1 MTEVWELSA
10 AELGRMIARKETS
23 ARDVVD
29 VHLSRIEALDDSV
42 NAFLTLTPDLAR
54 ATADDVDQRIAA
66 GEQLG
71 PLAGVP
77 LALKDILCVDGVRTT
92 AGSKILE
99 GYVPPYDSTVVKKL
113 RAAGVPIVG
122 KANLDEFAMGSST
135 ENSAYGPSRNPWDLA
150 RVPGGS
156 SGGSAAAVSAGFAP
170 LGIGTDT
177 GGSIRQ
183 PASLCGV
190 VGVKPTYGLVS
201 RYGLLAFASSLD
213 QVGPFARTVED
224 AALLLEAIAGH
235 DRMDATS
242 IPEEVP
248 PYVKGLESGVKGLRI
263 GVVSDWVEGE
273 GVQPGVTERVR
284 AAIESLSSLGA
295 EIGEISLPSFRYAL
309 SAYYLIAPAECSSNL
324 ARYDGVR
331 WGLRAPEAKDVVEM
345 NVRSRTA
352 GFGDEVKRRIMLGTY
367 ALSAGYYDAYY
378 GKAQQVRTLVIRDFE
393 KAYERFDVLLGPTS
407 PTTAF
412 KIGEKA
418 DDPLA
423 MYLNDVFTI
432 PSNLAGAAAI
442 SLPCGLAEDGLPVGL
457 QLLGPPMSEGLLFK
471 VAYAYEQAR
480 GPVDAPP
487 LWGRS

>member
-1 MTEVWELSA
+1 LNELWEQTA
-10 AELGRMIARKETS
+10 AELGEKIARKETS
-23 ARDVVD
+23 AREVVD
-29 VHLSRIEALDDSV
+29 AHIARIEALDESV
-42 NAFLTLTPDLAR
+42 NAFLTPTPVLAR
-54 ATADDVDQRIAA
+54 ATADDVDKRIAA
-66 GEQLG
+66 GEKLG

-77 LALKDILCVDGVRTT
+77 LALKDILCIDGIRTT

-99 GYVPPYDSTVVKKL
+99 NYRPPYDATVVEKL

-135 ENSAYGPSRNPWDLA
+135 ENSAYGPSHNPWDLA

-201 RYGLLAFASSLD
+201 RYGVLAFASSLD
-213 QVGPFARTVED
+213 QVGPFARTVKD
-224 AALLLEAIAGH
+224 AALLLETIAGH
-235 DRMDATS
+235 DPMDATS
-242 IPEEVP
+242 IHDQPSS
-248 PYVKGLESGVKGLRI
+248 YVDGLENGVQGLRI
-263 GVVSDWVEGE
+263 GVVTDWIDGE
-273 GVQPGVTERVR
+273 GVQQGVTERVR
-284 AAIESLSSLGA
+284 SAIESLAGLGA

-331 WGLRAPEAKDVVEM
+331 WGLRAPDAKDIVEM
-345 NVRSRTA
+345 NVRTRTL

-442 SLPCGLAEDGLPVGL
+442 SLPCGLADDGLPVGL

-471 VAYAYEQAR
+471 VAYAYEQGR
-480 GPVDAPP
+480 GPIPAPP
-487 LWGRS
+487 MWANA

>member
-1 MTEVWELSA
+1 VSELWELPA
-10 AELGRMIARKETS
+10 AELGEKIARKEVS
-23 ARDVVD
+23 AREAVD
-29 VHLSRIEALDDSV
+29 AHLARIEALDDSV
-42 NAFLTLTPDLAR
+42 NAFLTLTPEVAR
-54 ATADDVDQRIAA
+54 ATADDVDRRIEA
-66 GEQLG
+66 GEKLG

-99 GYVPPYDSTVVKKL
+99 SYVPPYDATVVKKL
-113 RAAGVPIVG
+113 NAAGIPIVG

-135 ENSAYGPSRNPWDLA
+135 ENSAYGPSHNPWDLA

-156 SGGSAAAVSAGFAP
+156 SGGSAAAVAAGFAP

-213 QVGPFARTVED
+213 QLGPFARTVED
-224 AALLLEAIAGH
+224 AAMLLDVIAGH
-235 DRMDATS
+235 DTFDATS
-242 IPEEVP
+242 IPGARP
-248 PYVKGLESGVKGLRI
+248 DYRAGLSEGVSGLRI
-263 GVVSDWVEGE
+263 GVVSDWIEGE
-273 GVQPGVTERVR
+273 GVEPGVSEKVR
-284 AAIESLSSLGA
+284 AAIDALAGLGA

-331 WGLRAPEAKDVVEM
+331 WGLRAPNAKDVIEM
-345 NVRSRTA
+345 NVKSRTA
-352 GFGDEVKRRIMLGTY
+352 GFGEEVKRRIMLGTY

-378 GKAQQVRTLVIRDFE
+378 GKAQQVRTLVIRDFD
-393 KAYERFDVLLGPTS
+393 KAYEKFDVLLGPTS

-412 KIGEKA
+412 KIGEKT

-442 SLPCGLAEDGLPVGL
+442 SVPCGLSDGLPVGL
-457 QLLGPPMSEGLLFK
+457 QLLGPPQSEALLFK

-480 GPVDAPP
+480 GISETPG
-487 LWGRS
+487 LWGKS